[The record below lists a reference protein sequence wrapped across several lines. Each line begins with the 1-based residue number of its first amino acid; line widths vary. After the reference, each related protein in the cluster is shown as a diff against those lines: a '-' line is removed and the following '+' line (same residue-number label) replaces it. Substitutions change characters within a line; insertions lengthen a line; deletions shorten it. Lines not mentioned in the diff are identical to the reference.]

1 LFYQAR
7 LFNHGIIIISFTK
20 YSLSI
25 LFSLI
30 LFFPA
35 FVEAGAAKNL
45 VLNCLPAFFCG
56 AKSSINAPGVAYK
69 SSWNSFSIFLSKDY
83 RPL

>member
-1 LFYQAR
+1 
-7 LFNHGIIIISFTK
+7 LFNLGIIIISFAK
-20 YSLSI
+20 YPLSI

-30 LFFPA
+30 LFIPA

-56 AKSSINAPGVAYK
+56 AEPSINAYAVAHK
-69 SSWNSFSIFLSKDY
+69 SSWNSFSIFFIEKL
-83 RPL
+83 